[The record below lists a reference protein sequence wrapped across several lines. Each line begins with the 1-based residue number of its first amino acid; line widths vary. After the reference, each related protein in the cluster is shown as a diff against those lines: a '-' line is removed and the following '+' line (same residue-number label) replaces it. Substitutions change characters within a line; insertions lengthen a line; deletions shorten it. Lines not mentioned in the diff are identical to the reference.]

1 MDNITKSDFIAM
13 KFKYLTLKFQDGL
26 YQDGGN
32 NHDKNQDMSNVNNA
46 ALAVINCY
54 DGSEKCDKVLAT
66 VASLYLTIFTRQ
78 RNLYRELVKLICL
91 RLESTNKTN
100 KNIDPIEVFK
110 YFLNILLKANEFL
123 NGIGTNVSVQDIL
136 ANDSYSE
143 IIKGKRRINKFFY
156 DNITDISL
164 FNIRGIIEALSKD
177 KHIINFFESN
187 KCTEEDRKKLFKK
200 LKDDDKYKVS
210 NTFIQDKITKHLLIN
225 DELTIGVGKWGE
237 NLKNVKNESKSNGI
251 FNKIK
256 SIGSEII
263 QKINK

>member
-1 MDNITKSDFIAM
+1 MYNITKSDFIAM
-13 KFKYLTLKFQDGL
+13 KFKYLTLKFQYGL

-32 NHDKNQDMSNVNNA
+32 NNNEKLDLSNVINA

-66 VASLYLTIFTRQ
+66 IASLYLTIFARTKHLFKE
-78 RNLYRELVKLICL
+78 LYKLICL
-91 RLESTNKTN
+91 RLESTD
-100 KNIDPIEVFK
+100 KNIHPIEVFK

-123 NGIGTNVSVQDIL
+123 NGIGKTVSVHDIL

-143 IIKGKRRINKFFY
+143 IIKGKRQINKFFY
-156 DNITDISL
+156 DNITDIGL
-164 FNIRGIIEALSKD
+164 FDIRGIIGGLSKD
-177 KHIINFFESN
+177 RYIIRFFESK

-225 DELTIGVGKWGE
+225 DELTIGVGKWHE
-237 NLKNVKNESKSNGI
+237 NPKNVENESKSNGI

-256 SIGSEII
+256 SIGSKII
-263 QKINK
+263 QKNNN